1 MEKKL
6 SCLRCGQDMVF
17 LRREHLQLG
26 KTGLFT
32 GDWGNLLAGA
42 LDVAILQCT
51 GCGKLEFF
59 KGDAFEEQDEGPAGD
74 LAQVTCP
81 NCGVRYATIP
91 SARCAAQRTPFFK
104 EGTRPWAFLTN

>member
-6 SCLRCGQDMVF
+6 SCLRCGRDMVF

-42 LDVAILQCT
+42 LDVAILQCRS
-51 GCGKLEFF
+51 GG
-59 KGDAFEEQDEGPAGD
+59 
-74 LAQVTCP
+74 
-81 NCGVRYATIP
+81 
-91 SARCAAQRTPFFK
+91 
-104 EGTRPWAFLTN
+104 

>member
-42 LDVAILQCT
+42 LDVAILS
-51 GCGKLEFF
+51 
-59 KGDAFEEQDEGPAGD
+59 APAAGSWSFSRGTP
-74 LAQVTCP
+74 LRSRTRVRRVTWP
-81 NCGVRYATIP
+81 R
-91 SARCAAQRTPFFK
+91 
-104 EGTRPWAFLTN
+104 

>member
-6 SCLRCGQDMVF
+6 SCLRCGRDMVF

-42 LDVAILQCT
+42 LDVAILQCP

-59 KGDAFEEQDEGPAGD
+59 KGDAFEEKDEEA
-74 LAQVTCP
+74 LKNAMEE
-81 NCGVRYATIP
+81 YLKK
-91 SARCAAQRTPFFK
+91 AAVLSELFPTV
-104 EGTRPWAFLTN
+104 

>member
-51 GCGKLEFF
+51 GCKCSRLKKTISWPQRRQLSFF
-59 KGDAFEEQDEGPAGD
+59 
-74 LAQVTCP
+74 
-81 NCGVRYATIP
+81 
-91 SARCAAQRTPFFK
+91 SM
-104 EGTRPWAFLTN
+104 

>member
-32 GDWGNLLAGA
+32 GDRSEERR
-42 LDVAILQCT
+42 V
-51 GCGKLEFF
+51 GKECRSRWS
-59 KGDAFEEQDEGPAGD
+59 P
-74 LAQVTCP
+74 
-81 NCGVRYATIP
+81 YH
-91 SARCAAQRTPFFK
+91 
-104 EGTRPWAFLTN
+104 

>member
-32 GDWGNLLAGA
+32 GDWANLLAGA
-42 LDVAILQCT
+42 LDVAILQCP
-51 GCGKLEFF
+51 GCGKLELFR
-59 KGDAFEEQDEGPAGD
+59 GDFALEERTEAP

-81 NCGVRYATIP
+81 RCGVRYDFDYP
-91 SARCAAQRTPFFK
+91 KCPVC
-104 EGTRPWAFLTN
+104 GTENPIY

>member
-6 SCLRCGQDMVF
+6 NCLRCGQTMKF
-17 LRREHLQLG
+17 LMRENLQLG
-26 KTGLFT
+26 KTGWIT

-42 LDVAILQCT
+42 LDVAILQCP

-59 KGDAFEEQDEGPAGD
+59 QWDVFEEKEEGPEGE

-81 NCGVRYATIP
+81 NCGVRYDFDYPKCPVCGTKNTI
-91 SARCAAQRTPFFK
+91 F
-104 EGTRPWAFLTN
+104 

>member
-6 SCLRCGQDMVF
+6 SCLRCGRPMEF
-17 LRREHLQLG
+17 CRREYLQLG

-42 LDVAILQCT
+42 LDVAILQCP

-81 NCGVRYATIP
+81 NCGVRYDCDYPKCPACGTENTI
-91 SARCAAQRTPFFK
+91 F
-104 EGTRPWAFLTN
+104 

>member
-32 GDWGNLLAGA
+32 GDWGNLLAWMWPSSSA
-42 LDVAILQCT
+42 PAA
-51 GCGKLEFF
+51 ESWSFS
-59 KGDAFEEQDEGPAGD
+59 KGTPLRSKTRGRR
-74 LAQVTCP
+74 VTWP
-81 NCGVRYATIP
+81 R
-91 SARCAAQRTPFFK
+91 
-104 EGTRPWAFLTN
+104 